1 MLITFFQQFCCNL
14 FIAPVR
20 MSLYAFYY
28 FFNGQLVKSEQ
39 GSQLAGRKMQVVLLI
54 YTVSLEKNIDIFAEK
69 LPVAFSKL
77 HDNIMVSKVPNAS
90 EGLFP

>member
-1 MLITFFQQFCCNL
+1 M
-14 FIAPVR
+14 
-20 MSLYAFYY
+20 
-28 FFNGQLVKSEQ
+28 
-39 GSQLAGRKMQVVLLI
+39 AGRKMQVVLLI